1 MKVTH
6 DMVIDF
12 ARSYKNHEIL
22 VQQNDHLSRRLHFI
36 LRENGRDLDVSDV
49 VAYTI
54 RAVRPDSSFSY
65 DAGTLDVDDDGNR
78 INEITYDIP
87 QAMTEIVGT
96 GSLVI
101 KLTSSEGAVLQSFE
115 IYIRSRNLL
124 KEEDDDSED
133 DYAGIRDI
141 LNRAQEAI
149 EKIET
154 ISNKSRLP
162 NPYPLRIPVGDKTYT
177 YDGSETVVV
186 PLTVVAYLSTDKIAV
201 DQIVWN

>member
-6 DMVIDF
+6 EMVIDF
-12 ARSYKNHEIL
+12 ARPSYHEVL
-22 VQQNDHLSRRLHFI
+22 VQQNDHLSRRLHCI
-36 LRENGRDLDVSDV
+36 LRENGRDLDISDV
-49 VAYTI
+49 ASYTI
-54 RAVRPDSSFSY
+54 RAVRPDSSFTY
-65 DAGTLDVDDDGNR
+65 DAGTLDTDDDGNPL
-78 INEITYDIP
+78 NEITYDIP
-87 QAMTEIVGT
+87 QAMTEITGT

-101 KLTSSEGAVLQSFE
+101 KLTSTAGAVLQSFE

-141 LNRAQEAI
+141 MTRAQEAI
-149 EKIET
+149 EKIEA

-186 PLTVVAYLSTDKIAV
+186 PLTVVAYLSTDKITV
-201 DQIVWN
+201 DDIVWH